1 MSKVPEQ
8 INVLLVDDEAPFRE
22 AVARRLV
29 KRGFHI
35 DQAGGG
41 EEALQRL
48 DQGTTHVVVLDVKM
62 PDMDGLTTLSRI
74 KEKRPGVE
82 VILLTGQAC
91 AQDGVVGI
99 MSGAFDYLTKP
110 VELEHLAGKI
120 RQAFDRI
127 TWTADQAREAEYRA
141 KVEQRMGAAER
152 LASLGTMA
160 AGIAHE
166 INNPLAI
173 IAEAAGFMKGQI
185 VRDGSVASDLKDR
198 LMLAL
203 GKIEGSVDRAK
214 RITHQLL
221 GFARKTDWTFES
233 FDLNEMAAEV
243 ADLTRKTADS
253 NDAEVSVSPA
263 PDGRGEVFS
272 DPYQVR
278 QVLINLVTNALQA
291 VGTGGKVQV
300 AVSGTN
306 DNVVVDVRDNGPGIP
321 RENLDRIFEPFF
333 STKPPGKGT
342 GLGLSVSKN
351 IVDKLGGR
359 IDVESRLGD
368 GAVFRVT
375 LPRRSEPLN
384 NNT

>member
-1 MSKVPEQ
+1 MVKDDGN
-8 INVLLVDDEAPFRE
+8 INVLLVDDEPPFRE
-22 AVARRLV
+22 AVARRLM
-29 KRGFHI
+29 KRGFSV

-48 DQGTTHVVVLDVKM
+48 DHAPTHVVVLDVKM

-74 KEKRPGVE
+74 KEKRPGIE

-91 AQDGVVGI
+91 AQDGVTGI

-120 RQAFDRI
+120 RQAFERI
-127 TWTADQAREAEYRA
+127 TWTKDQAREAEFRA
-141 KVEQRMGAAER
+141 KIEQRMGAAER

-173 IAEAAGFMKGQI
+173 ISEAAGFMNSQI
-185 VRDGSVASDLKDR
+185 LRDGFVSTELRDR
-198 LMLAL
+198 LLLAL
-203 GKIEGSVDRAK
+203 GKIQGSVDRAK

-221 GFARKTDWTFES
+221 GFARKVDWTFET
-233 FDLNEMAAEV
+233 FDLNEMADEV

-253 NDAEVSVSPA
+253 QDAKVLVSPA
-263 PDGRGEVFS
+263 SMGAVDVFS

-291 VGTGGKVQV
+291 VGSGGEVRIV
-300 AVSGTN
+300 VSGT
-306 DNVVVDVRDNGPGIP
+306 DDQVVVEVKDNGPGIP
-321 RENLDRIFEPFF
+321 KENRDRIFEPFF

-342 GLGLSVSKN
+342 GLGLSVSKS

-359 IDVESRLGD
+359 IDVDSHLGD
-368 GAVFRVT
+368 GAVFRVI

-384 NNT
+384 DNT